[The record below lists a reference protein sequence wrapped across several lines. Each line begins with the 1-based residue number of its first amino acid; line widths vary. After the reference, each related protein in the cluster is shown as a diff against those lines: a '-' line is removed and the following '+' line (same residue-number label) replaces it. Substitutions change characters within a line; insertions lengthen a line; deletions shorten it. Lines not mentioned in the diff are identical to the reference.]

1 MEWKTSSVGGA
12 YKTGMFMATHKI
24 CFLKYYS
31 GIIVYWYE
39 KMYIIKKASDNNV
52 YFHFALKKKY
62 GTEKLL
68 NGWWC
73 LLSEFGP

>member
-52 YFHFALKKKY
+52 YFHFALKK
-62 GTEKLL
+62 
-68 NGWWC
+68 
-73 LLSEFGP
+73 